1 MKSYWY
7 TVFKNYFGFFMNTYK
22 VLQHP
27 TKELKA
33 VKTGFAWLAIPFI
46 TCIPV
51 FPAWF
56 LFRGLWKI
64 FIAYILAILILASI
78 DYELYG
84 YVGFFN
90 FSTADGLQIIIIIV
104 ETVIL
109 TLPAFKGN
117 DWTVSNLIDQGYKVS
132 YSVQASSKKE
142 ALQLAQNKNIG

>member
-90 FSTADGLQIIIIIV
+90 FSTAGGLQIIIIIV

>member
-1 MKSYWY
+1 
-7 TVFKNYFGFFMNTYK
+7 MNTYK
-22 VLQHP
+22 VLQHDS
-27 TKELKA
+27 KDLKA
-33 VKTGFAWLAIPFI
+33 VKVGFAWLAIPFI
-46 TCIPV
+46 TCLPIFPV
-51 FPAWF
+51 WF

-64 FIAYILAILILASI
+64 FIAYILTILILASI

-84 YVGFFN
+84 FLGFFN

-109 TLPAFKGN
+109 ILPAFKGN
-117 DWTVSNLIDQGYKVS
+117 EWTVSSLIDQGYKVS

>member
-1 MKSYWY
+1 
-7 TVFKNYFGFFMNTYK
+7 MNTYK

-33 VKTGFAWLAIPFI
+33 VKTGFAWFAIPFV
-46 TCIPV
+46 TFLPV

-64 FIAYILAILILASI
+64 FTAYILTILILASI

-84 YVGFFN
+84 YLGFFN
-90 FSTADGLQIIIIIV
+90 FSTADGLQIVIIIAEI
-104 ETVIL
+104 VIL

-117 DWTVSNLIDQGYKVS
+117 DWTALDLISKGYKVS
-132 YSVQASSKKE
+132 YSVKARNKAE
-142 ALQLAQNKNIG
+142 ALKLAQNKNLS

>member
-1 MKSYWY
+1 
-7 TVFKNYFGFFMNTYK
+7 MNTYK

-33 VKTGFAWLAIPFI
+33 VKTGFAWFAIPFL
-46 TCIPV
+46 TFLPV

-64 FIAYILAILILASI
+64 FTAYILTILILASI

-84 YVGFFN
+84 YLGFFN
-90 FSTADGLQIIIIIV
+90 FSTADGLQIVIIIAEI
-104 ETVIL
+104 VIL

-117 DWTVSNLIDQGYKVS
+117 DWTALDLISKGYKGS
-132 YSVQASSKKE
+132 YSVKARNKTE
-142 ALQLAQNKNIG
+142 ALKLAQNKNLS